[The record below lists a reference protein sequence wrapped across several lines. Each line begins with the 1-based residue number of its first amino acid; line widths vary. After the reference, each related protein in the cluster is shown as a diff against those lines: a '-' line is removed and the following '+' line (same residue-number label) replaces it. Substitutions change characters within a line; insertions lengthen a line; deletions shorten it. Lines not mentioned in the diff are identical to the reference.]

1 MRASNVGST
10 VLGLGAVLLLTSSAT
25 AGPDAK
31 TIIGK
36 AKAAL
41 KGAKTYQATLVMAMD
56 MGKIGSMSLSTQV
69 KTLVGN
75 KTLIK
80 TTPIGQPTGMMAMQG
95 PAAAEMQIVDDG
107 RFTWF
112 YFKGLNAYSK
122 SPSRKGRLDPGMSE
136 MIPKGTYKLL
146 SPSKIG
152 GRPVYAIQVIPARKM
167 MGDDQKIVIYID
179 QATYRLK
186 QVKVT
191 GSSPGGPNQPPQK
204 MAMIVTIKDE
214 KINVPIPNSV
224 FKFTPPPG
232 AKEMQGRMMPGP
244 LGVPGMPGPGR
255 VTPGPR

>member
-1 MRASNVGST
+1 MRASNVGSA
-10 VLGLGAVLLLTSSAT
+10 VLGLGAVLLLAT
-25 AGPDAK
+25 PAIAGPDAK
-31 TIIGK
+31 TIVGK
-36 AKAAL
+36 ARAAL
-41 KGAKTYQATLVMAMD
+41 KDVKTYQATLVMSMD
-56 MGKIGSMSLSTQV
+56 MGKMGSMSISTQV
-69 KTLVGN
+69 KTLAGN
-75 KTLIK
+75 KTLVK
-80 TTPIGQPTGMMAMQG
+80 TIPIGQPTGMMAMPG
-95 PAAAEMQIVDDG
+95 PAVAEMQIVDDG
-107 RFTWF
+107 KFTWF
-112 YFKGLNAYSK
+112 YFKGMNAYSK

-167 MGDDQKIVIYID
+167 MGNEQKMVIYID

-204 MAMIVTIKDE
+204 MAMVVTIKDE
-214 KINVPIPNSV
+214 KINAPIPDSV

-244 LGVPGMPGPGR
+244 MGMPGMPGPGR